1 MNTMLPYLFRGGKAP
16 RISVSRK
23 LRFVAFLGLVGLSAI
38 ACSNRP
44 TAGPQVA
51 APPTPPPAP
60 TPPPPAPML
69 TFSASPTA
77 INPGQSVTLSWESNN
92 ANSVRIEPEVGDV
105 MASGSRSVSPASSVT
120 YSAVATGPG
129 GSATETV
136 RVTVT
141 MPTAPPA
148 APPLPRAPE
157 ATITDLFE
165 SNVVP
170 IYFDYDA
177 SEIRADQAMRLQRNA
192 EFLLDSPD
200 VDFTIGG
207 HADERGTSEYNIGLA
222 DRRANTIRQY
232 LIERGISAA
241 RINVVSFGEERPV
254 CREMTEAC
262 WQENR
267 RADFTLRN

>member
-1 MNTMLPYLFRGGKAP
+1 MLTYLLRGGQVP
-16 RISVSRK
+16 RVTVSRNFR
-23 LRFVAFLGLVGLSAI
+23 LAGMLALAGLMAV

-51 APPTPPPAP
+51 APPAPVTPV
-60 TPPPPAPML
+60 PPPPAPVL
-69 TFSASPTA
+69 TFAASPTA
-77 INPGQSVTLSWESNN
+77 ISPGQPVTLSWESTN
-92 ANSVRIEPEVGDV
+92 ANSVRIEPEVGEV
-105 MASGSRSVSPASSVT
+105 MTSGSRSVSPASSVT

-141 MPTAPPA
+141 MADAPPS

-157 ATITDLFE
+157 ATIIDLFE

-170 IYFDYDA
+170 IYFDYDE
-177 SEIRADQAMRLQRNA
+177 SGIRPDQAMRLQRNA

-207 HADERGTSEYNIGLA
+207 HADERGTTEYNIGLA

-232 LIERGISAA
+232 LIERGISAD
-241 RINVVSFGEERPV
+241 RINVVSFGEERPI
-254 CREMTEAC
+254 CREMTESC
-262 WQENR
+262 WQQNR